1 MCLSEEKMPYMVRNL
16 LFCRY
21 RCLMRKFFYSPPRE
35 VSLLSFSHTVYR
47 LGNAEKFSKIVALRP
62 PRWTSVV
69 SLAYLEFFIGMTSH
83 GLAGTSSLRGWCFV
97 RREFMVCSMEV
108 YK

>member
-1 MCLSEEKMPYMVRNL
+1 
-16 LFCRY
+16 
-21 RCLMRKFFYSPPRE
+21 MRKFCYSPFRD

-47 LGNAEKFSKIVALRP
+47 LGKVEKCIKIVALRP

-69 SLAYLEFFIGMTSH
+69 SFASFEFFIGMTSH
-83 GLAGTSSLRGWCFV
+83 GLAGTSSLRGWCLV
-97 RREFMVCSMEV
+97 RREFMVCSMEL